1 MQLFQSKYHTSFF
14 SVSNEETLLRSSEDT
29 IQQRHRH
36 VLAHFSCNTA
46 CVYLPDLCVSVCR
59 PVPVTPSVPD
69 REEQVAYTA
78 DRGHRVQQI
87 MSIKCGPRAWNTVKP
102 SAKGREGRK
111 RGFIRDSACV
121 WSMLLHISNV
131 TQISSPA
138 KPRSSRKRAVSQ
150 CENEP
155 WDVQKTAY
163 SYTTLMCCQWG
174 SEHRLILKFTQQT
187 PSSN

>member
-1 MQLFQSKYHTSFF
+1 MIFQSCDFSRMLYKKILFQSSYLKISCLIQYITSHFFVIICKTYQQFLSANCFKVNTTPVFF

-111 RGFIRDSACV
+111 
-121 WSMLLHISNV
+121 
-131 TQISSPA
+131 
-138 KPRSSRKRAVSQ
+138 KRV
-150 CENEP
+150 
-155 WDVQKTAY
+155 Y
-163 SYTTLMCCQWG
+163 
-174 SEHRLILKFTQQT
+174 
-187 PSSN
+187 